1 MLKLI
6 INLPRGMNADL
17 LMTSALALSDYRRK
31 YRCYFKVT
39 EDLPDY
45 SRDLN
50 LPSYEPSCVIRT
62 SPAKNTLGVTEYEV
76 DGYLLDVN
84 LMERLAELQG
94 LIPFE
99 MYFEQRGAYD
109 PHACDGLDLSQI
121 EDDALDRLFNEVPA

>member
-17 LMTSALALSDYRRK
+17 LMTSALALADYKRK
-31 YRCYFKVT
+31 HRYYFGIR

-45 SRDLN
+45 RGLN
-50 LPSYEPSCVIRT
+50 LPSYEPSYVIRT
-62 SPAKNTLGVTEYEV
+62 SPAKNAVDVTEYEV

-84 LMERLAELQG
+84 LMERLNELQG
-94 LIPFE
+94 LIPFD

-109 PHACDGLDLSQI
+109 PAACDGLDLSDI
-121 EDDALDRLFNEVPA
+121 HDDALDRLFNTEAKA